1 MIKARQRRGKPY
13 FERTYTLNIAPMKK
27 VLNEDGQA
35 AVTGIKQAFHL
46 CRGHFRTYDENS
58 KGLFGRYK
66 GTFWVPAHTRGDEQL
81 GKIGKQYTIG
91 GHA

>member
-1 MIKARQRRGKPY
+1 
-13 FERTYTLNIAPMKK
+13 MKK
-27 VLNEDGQA
+27 VLNETGAA

-46 CRGHFRTYDENS
+46 CRGHFRTYDETS
-58 KGLFGRYK
+58 KGMFRRYK

-91 GHA
+91 VSV